1 MGQVTEHLREVAVQ
15 NYGADSGEVA
25 NAGSQELAEQILRGI
40 AADKYSV
47 DAASLEGKDLRS
59 LIGVLLENM
68 IVDLL
73 KVDRA
78 KVTPEATFAD
88 LGADSLDM
96 VELLMSIEDTFEPF
110 GGMKIAD
117 EDANIGTVNEAV
129 DRITQYVNN
138 YLQQDAVT
146 A

>member
-15 NYGADSGEVA
+15 NYGADQSEVA
-25 NAGSQELAEQILRGI
+25 NAGSTELAEVILRGI
-40 AADKYSV
+40 AEQKYSV
-47 DAASLEGKDLRS
+47 AAADLTGKDMRG

-78 KVTPEATFAD
+78 KVTPDATFAD

-110 GGMKIAD
+110 GEMKIP
-117 EDANIGTVNEAV
+117 EEEANIGTVGEAV
-129 DRITQYVNN
+129 DRIDSYIES
-138 YLQQDAVT
+138 YIKS
-146 A
+146 